1 MVSIVEIIARK
12 GCGIGVRCALDS
24 ISRVVR
30 CVNLARNDAD
40 REAATRKQELDVPP
54 DERRISHPVNIG
66 RKILC
71 CTERIT
77 SLEKGGPV
85 RRVRHSKGNQAANQY
100 STIASIFNVVPT
112 QTNGQMFRID
122 LGRNQRDG
130 VPGSSE
136 RVGVVRRTTRRN
148 SKKVGQVHI
157 VNATDAS
164 DQKNLGVLVEPC
176 LLYTSPS
183 PRDS

>member
-1 MVSIVEIIARK
+1 MVSLTGVFSEYECNGQRMVSTAEIIVRK
-12 GCGIGVRCALDS
+12 GWGIGVRCDPDS

-40 REAATRKQELDVPP
+40 READTWKQELDVLP

-85 RRVRHSKGNQAANQY
+85 RRVRHSKDNQAANQY
-100 STIASIFNVVPT
+100 LTIASIFNVVPT

-122 LGRNQRDG
+122 LGRNQHDG

-136 RVGVVRRTTRRN
+136 RVGVVCRTTWRN
-148 SKKVGQVHI
+148 SRKAG
-157 VNATDAS
+157 
-164 DQKNLGVLVEPC
+164 
-176 LLYTSPS
+176 
-183 PRDS
+183 

>member
-1 MVSIVEIIARK
+1 MS
-12 GCGIGVRCALDS
+12 
-24 ISRVVR
+24 
-30 CVNLARNDAD
+30 LARNDAD

-54 DERRISHPVNIG
+54 DERRISHPINIG

-77 SLEKGGPV
+77 SLEEGGPV

-130 VPGSSE
+130 CERSRKSWGSS
-136 RVGVVRRTTRRN
+136 
-148 SKKVGQVHI
+148 
-157 VNATDAS
+157 
-164 DQKNLGVLVEPC
+164 
-176 LLYTSPS
+176 
-183 PRDS
+183 